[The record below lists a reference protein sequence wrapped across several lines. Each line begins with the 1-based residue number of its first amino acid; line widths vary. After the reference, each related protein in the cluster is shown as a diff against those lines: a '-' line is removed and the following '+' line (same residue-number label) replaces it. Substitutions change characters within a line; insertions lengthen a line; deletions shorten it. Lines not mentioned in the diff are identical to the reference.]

1 MQTTKSNVRSE
12 KIVLLG
18 PSSAGKTSLV
28 NRIISDKFSHSMK
41 ATIGAAFMSKTIN
54 VNGVDMRLDI
64 WDTGGSEKY
73 KALAP
78 MYYRDARGVIIVYDL
93 TNADSIREAQSWVDE
108 VRSNNQNEI
117 VIVCAA
123 NKSDLIENRK
133 ITKEDVDDFGFI
145 NQLDCFMETSA
156 LTGDNVVPLFNEL
169 CNLLSKLQPL
179 PSKQKDVIQLTQQQI
194 TRSPQPEPT
203 SPPPSSCSC

>member
-1 MQTTKSNVRSE
+1 MRAQASNVRSE

-41 ATIGAAFMSKTIN
+41 ATIGAAFMSKAFDI
-54 VNGVDMRLDI
+54 NGVYMRLDI

-93 TNADSIREAQSWVDE
+93 TNSASLQEAQTWVDE
-108 VRSNNQNEI
+108 VRQNSQNELII
-117 VIVCAA
+117 VGAA
-123 NKSDLIENRK
+123 NKSDLYDKRA
-133 ITKEDVDDFGFI
+133 ITKAEVDDFGFS

-156 LTGDNVVPLFNEL
+156 LTGDNVLPLFNEL
-169 CNLLSKLQPL
+169 CLLLSKLEPL
-179 PSKQKDVIQLTQQQI
+179 PSKQKEIIELSRPV
-194 TRSPQPEPT
+194 PHQPET
-203 SPPPSSCSC
+203 QTSSPPPSSCSC

>member
-1 MQTTKSNVRSE
+1 MKATKSNIRSE

-41 ATIGAAFMSKTIN
+41 ATIGAAFMSKTLNIE
-54 VNGVDMRLDI
+54 GVDMRLDI

-78 MYYRDARGVIIVYDL
+78 MYYRDARGIIIVYDL
-93 TNADSIREAQSWVDE
+93 TNPNSIHEAQSWIDE
-108 VRSNNQNEI
+108 VRLNNKNEM
-117 VIVCAA
+117 VIVGAA
-123 NKSDLIENRK
+123 NKSDLIENRQ
-133 ITKEDVDDFGFI
+133 ITKEEVDDFGFI

-169 CNLLSKLQPL
+169 CVLLSKLQPL
-179 PSKQKDVIQLTQQQI
+179 PSKQKDIVQLSQQQI
-194 TRSPQPEPT
+194 IRTPQPEPT
-203 SPPPSSCSC
+203 SSPSSCSC